1 MKFVGFKMKTIR
13 PSLTL
18 ALLQAREAT
27 MSHFRPA
34 LNEIGLTEQQWRVI
48 RILYQHEELESNQLA
63 DLACILKPSLTGIL
77 NRMIDQNLI
86 QKRKDEQ
93 DQRIN
98 LITLTEEGKK
108 LFEIQAVKME
118 ISYKKIQEQYGAEK
132 LQDLLELLKDLSK
145 VKLG

>member
-1 MKFVGFKMKTIR
+1 MKTIR

-27 MSHFRPA
+27 MSYFRPA

-86 QKRKDEQ
+86 QKRKDDQ

-98 LITLTEEGKK
+98 LITLTDEGKNR
-108 LFEIQAVKME
+108 FEIQAVKME
-118 ISYKKIQEQYGAEK
+118 ASYKKIQEQYGEEK
-132 LQDLLELLKDLSK
+132 MQQLMELLKDLSR
-145 VKLG
+145 VKIN

>member
-1 MKFVGFKMKTIR
+1 MKTIR

-132 LQDLLELLKDLSK
+132 LQDLLDLLKDLSK

>member
-1 MKFVGFKMKTIR
+1 MNKIR

-27 MSHFRPA
+27 MTYFRPA

-48 RILYQHEELESNQLA
+48 RILYQYEELESNQLA
-63 DLACILKPSLTGIL
+63 DFACILKPSLTGIL
-77 NRMIDQNLI
+77 NRMIEQKLI
-86 QKRKDEQ
+86 LKRKDVN

-98 LITLTEEGKK
+98 LISLTDAGQAC
-108 LFEIQAVKME
+108 FEQQAVKME

-132 LQDLLELLKDLSK
+132 LQQLMTMLNDLSK
-145 VKLG
+145 IKL

>member
-1 MKFVGFKMKTIR
+1 MKTIR

-27 MSHFRPA
+27 MTHFRPA
-34 LNEIGLTEQQWRVI
+34 LNEAGLTEQQWRIV

-77 NRMIDQNLI
+77 NRMIDQGLI
-86 QKRKDEQ
+86 QKRKDNN

-98 LITLTEEGKK
+98 LITLAEQGKQC
-108 LFEIQAVKME
+108 FEIQAVKME
-118 ISYKKIQEQYGAEK
+118 ASYKKIQEQFGLEK
-132 LQDLLELLKDLSK
+132 TQQLMELLKDLSK
-145 VKLG
+145 VKLS

>member
-1 MKFVGFKMKTIR
+1 MKTIR

-63 DLACILKPSLTGIL
+63 DFACILKPSLTGIL

-86 QKRKDEQ
+86 KKRKDKE

-98 LITLTEEGKK
+98 LITLTDEGKK
-108 LFEIQAVKME
+108 CFEIQAVKME
-118 ISYKKIQEQYGAEK
+118 ASYKKIQEQYGAEK
-132 LQDLLELLKDLSK
+132 MTQLMDLLKDLSK
-145 VKLG
+145 VKLN

>member
-1 MKFVGFKMKTIR
+1 MKFIGFKMKTIR